1 MKIKIFFI
9 VISLFLLSG
18 CNDTSTDE
26 SVPVVEDIEIS
37 TPDKF
42 DDFIE
47 SNNGEITEK
56 QNVTVELNKDES
68 LKLTN
73 KDLVVKGDLV
83 IKSI

>member
-56 QNVTVELNKDES
+56 QNVTVELNKGES